1 MIGFGQKTFNVIN
14 NSKSKGGLSFLGTNL
29 GIWEYY
35 YENGKLGM
43 KIEFKEQKD
52 YKYIN
57 GKRTIKQEIVNKV
70 CWGKTG
76 NKIE

>member
-1 MIGFGQKTFNVIN
+1 
-14 NSKSKGGLSFLGTNL
+14 
-29 GIWEYY
+29 
-35 YENGKLGM
+35 M